1 MKNYE
6 DFNSLKQ
13 EYFRELES
21 YINMFDYYITHYKEL
36 THNQDDINKSNQK
49 KFIVYLKNNIN
60 RVIAK
65 LLTLDRD

>member
-6 DFNSLKQ
+6 EFNSLKQ
-13 EYFRELES
+13 KYFRELES
-21 YINMFDYYITHYKEL
+21 YINMFDHYVTHYMEL

-65 LLTLDRD
+65 LLTLDGD